1 MKLSII
7 LIRTAGA
14 ICLLFAIF
22 HVFFHKLFNWPESLS
37 CLDVNNRAILLTYHY
52 ISILILGFMAIT
64 AIFQAKAILKSQLKY
79 SILSM
84 FALFFLIRIY
94 AEFSLFGI
102 SQATPV
108 ILIICL
114 IPVICFA
121 LPIFINTMLY
131 ESKKTV

>member
-64 AIFQAKAILKSQLKY
+64 AIFQAKAILKSQLNIASCLCLPVLSHPHLCRIFAIRHQPGHTGYFNHLPYSGYLFCLTHLYKY
-79 SILSM
+79 NAI
-84 FALFFLIRIY
+84 
-94 AEFSLFGI
+94 
-102 SQATPV
+102 
-108 ILIICL
+108 
-114 IPVICFA
+114 
-121 LPIFINTMLY
+121 
-131 ESKKTV
+131 